1 MTSTTPHTPT
11 TLGSALAVDK
21 INVLRA
27 VSIFANTPQPILA
40 QVADMLE
47 EVEAKAGDLIFAK
60 GDLGT
65 SMYIVVTGSVRVHD
79 GDMTIATLHARD
91 VFGEMA
97 ALDPEPRSAS
107 VTSMEHTRLYQ
118 LRQADLHQIMMQ
130 SPAITEGII
139 QILCERVR
147 ARVSDMKED
156 FLYMQQF
163 AKVTAAAAAVEAGI
177 YVPEALD
184 DVAQRADALGQLA
197 RVFQRMVREV
207 YAREESLKRQVA
219 ELRIEIDEAKKSQQ
233 VAAITDTDYFQRLQ
247 KKAQA
252 LRNRSAES

>member
-1 MTSTTPHTPT
+1 MSQQSDRLDLSTAEGP
-11 TLGSALAVDK
+11 VEK
-21 INVLRA
+21 INVLQA
-27 VSIFANTPQPILA
+27 ISIFANTPRSILA
-40 QVADMLE
+40 EVAELLE
-47 EVEAKAGDLIFAK
+47 EVDYRTGDLIFAK

-65 SMYIVVTGSVRVHD
+65 SMYVVVTGSVWVHD
-79 GDMTIATLHARD
+79 GDMGIATLYARD

-107 VTSMEHTRLYQ
+107 VTAVEDTRLFQ
-118 LRQADLHQIMMQ
+118 LRQKDLHQIMMR

-139 QILCERVR
+139 EILCQRVR

-163 AKVTAAAAAVEAGI
+163 AKVTSAAAAVEAGV

-184 DVAQRADALGQLA
+184 DVALRNDALGQLA

-219 ELRIEIDEAKKSQQ
+219 ELRIEIDEAKKAQQ
-233 VAAITDTDYFQRLQ
+233 VAEITETDYFQALQ
-247 KKAQA
+247 QRASNMRK
-252 LRNRSAES
+252 RSTG